1 MWEKDETDDSDDG
14 PDEAQGKPVQPADT
28 PENELQR
35 STSAGEPLSGDEIV
49 PGTSGIVVETIPAV
63 DSVTSPPHRRSGKQR
78 RKSKR
83 YYSKDECAICMENFS
98 RGEVVRI
105 LPCGHV
111 FHKDECD
118 EWLLKWRKLVSLR
131 ATNDVS
137 APADMSSVS
146 YVPCRRHCVSGRHL
160 GFDDSDTGGR
170 RAGRAHR
177 LRCDWNGGQRGRS
190 GGGRLSARLAR

>member
-1 MWEKDETDDSDDG
+1 MWEKDETDDSDGG
-14 PDEAQGKPVQPADT
+14 PDDERRKPDQSQQAAQM

-35 STSAGEPLSGDEIV
+35 STSVGEPLSGDDIV

-63 DSVTSPPHRRSGKQR
+63 DSATAPPHRRPGKQR

-118 EWLLKWRKLVSLR
+118 EWLLKWRKLVSSS
-131 ATNDVS
+131 ATHDVS
-137 APADMSSVS
+137 V
-146 YVPCRRHCVSGRHL
+146 RE
-160 GFDDSDTGGR
+160 
-170 RAGRAHR
+170 HR
-177 LRCDWNGGQRGRS
+177 
-190 GGGRLSARLAR
+190 

>member
-1 MWEKDETDDSDDG
+1 MWEKDETDDSDGG
-14 PDEAQGKPVQPADT
+14 PDDENGKSDQSKQTPKT
-28 PENELQR
+28 PENELHR

-63 DSVTSPPHRRSGKQR
+63 DSATSPPHRRSGKQR

-118 EWLLKWRKLVSLR
+118 EWLLKWRKLVSPS
-131 ATNDVS
+131 ASDDVS
-137 APADMSSVS
+137 HRE
-146 YVPCRRHCVSGRHL
+146 RR
-160 GFDDSDTGGR
+160 
-170 RAGRAHR
+170 
-177 LRCDWNGGQRGRS
+177 
-190 GGGRLSARLAR
+190 